1 MVYVTLVLRLWR
13 SMVYATLALEVY
25 ITQITFEVYVTL
37 AAEVYGLGKVRSKGN
52 TYYLTVFGSPTEIL

>member
-25 ITQITFEVYVTL
+25 ITQMTFEVYVTL
-37 AAEVYGLGKVRSKGN
+37 AAEVYGLCNARLGGLYDPRCGGLWSM
-52 TYYLTVFGSPTEIL
+52 